1 MFLIEAKY
9 WIHPYRAPHFFQLML
24 SLEVSSCHCALSQI
38 ETSFKINHARRKVC
52 LTSSTSKKLHGVTCM
67 ERMEVSSSDD
77 ESLPEKRVRDAAA
90 ETLVTWAA
98 LPDTADARHRFD
110 DHNSDYLLCQVA
122 GRSIRIAQNRARQG
136 ELGVTGC
143 CVWDAAVVLARYL
156 EWAEELRSGSKTEV
170 GVQVSPAVHRFHM
183 ISHIVFEYV
192 QNCFTLLDTFGS
204 PYNHHIIATKSPYFV
219 TI

>member
-1 MFLIEAKY
+1 
-9 WIHPYRAPHFFQLML
+9 
-24 SLEVSSCHCALSQI
+24 
-38 ETSFKINHARRKVC
+38 
-52 LTSSTSKKLHGVTCM
+52 M

-183 ISHIVFEYV
+183 ISPHCV
-192 QNCFTLLDTFGS
+192 
-204 PYNHHIIATKSPYFV
+204 
-219 TI
+219 

>member
-1 MFLIEAKY
+1 
-9 WIHPYRAPHFFQLML
+9 
-24 SLEVSSCHCALSQI
+24 
-38 ETSFKINHARRKVC
+38 
-52 LTSSTSKKLHGVTCM
+52 M
-67 ERMEVSSSDD
+67 ELSSSDD

-110 DHNSDYLLCQVA
+110 DHNSDYLACQVA

-143 CVWDAAVVLARYL
+143 CAWDAAVVLARYL

-170 GVQVSPAVHRFHM
+170 QGVQVSPATGFAE
-183 ISHIVFEYV
+183 ILHIVCVCYELFY
-192 QNCFTLLDTFGS
+192 TFVFCWK
-204 PYNHHIIATKSPYFV
+204 HFDALAKRTFV
-219 TI
+219 SLRQGCARCSARPEMS

>member
-1 MFLIEAKY
+1 
-9 WIHPYRAPHFFQLML
+9 
-24 SLEVSSCHCALSQI
+24 
-38 ETSFKINHARRKVC
+38 
-52 LTSSTSKKLHGVTCM
+52 M
-67 ERMEVSSSDD
+67 ELSSSDD

-110 DHNSDYLLCQVA
+110 DHNSDYLDCQVA

-156 EWAEELRSGSKTEV
+156 EWAEELRSGSNSEV
-170 GVQVSPAVHRFHM
+170 QGVQVSPAKRFAR
-183 ISHIVFEYV
+183 ISHIVFD
-192 QNCFTLLDTFGS
+192 FFHTFG
-204 PYNHHIIATKSPYFV
+204 FV
-219 TI
+219 LEVLWCSCKTHMCFPASRLCKMPCTAGNVLS